1 MLMRMTRRILELG
14 CNEPHFSDNDSPLK
28 RFLND
33 SMIQVNK
40 EPKRVR
46 LGLDKSDLRNGQTK
60 STLHFPLL

>member
-1 MLMRMTRRILELG
+1 MRMTRRILELG
-14 CNEPHFSDNDSPLK
+14 CNQDLTEPHFSDNDSPLK

-46 LGLDKSDLRNGQTK
+46 WD
-60 STLHFPLL
+60 